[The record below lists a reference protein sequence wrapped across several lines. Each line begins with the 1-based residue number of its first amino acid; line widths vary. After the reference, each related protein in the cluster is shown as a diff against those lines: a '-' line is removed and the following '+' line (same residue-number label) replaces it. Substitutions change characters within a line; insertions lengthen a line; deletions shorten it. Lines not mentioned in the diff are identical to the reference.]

1 MAPHSPQSSPR
12 RLTLPP
18 PPAQET
24 TAEMDAAFTAAAYA
38 RIVQVIGAIMLEGD
52 LYLIVYI

>member
-1 MAPHSPQSSPR
+1 M
-12 RLTLPP
+12 PP

>member
-12 RLTLPP
+12 RLTL